1 MAKSS
6 TSFAPGR
13 SGNPSGRK
21 LGSKNTAPSVRE
33 IVNAVVTEHVDDA
46 KEAFRK
52 ALVDKKSVLHALEL
66 KAKVNR
72 EIGNGQH
79 LQLEQDGD
87 GTVRVTLTWPESAA

>member
-13 SGNPSGRK
+13 SGNPSGRR

-33 IVNAVVTEHVDDA
+33 IVNAVATDNVDSI
-46 KEAFRK
+46 KEAYRK
-52 ALVDKKSVLHALEL
+52 SAVNPNSVLQALDL
-66 KAKVNR
+66 KARVNR
-72 EIGNGQH
+72 EVGNGQH
-79 LQLEQDGD
+79 VQLEQDAD